1 MRTAEDH
8 AIQLALDQGLL
19 TPAQLA
25 AARKRCEPPTT
36 AAGARPRLLDV
47 LVQEGVL
54 DARRL
59 ARLLADRH
67 GLPVVDLRSVNVSSA
82 ALAALPQSW
91 AERCNVFPF
100 ARVGAVLRVAV
111 SDPLDFAII
120 DGTGHVARLAIEPA
134 VAPAAVTN
142 CTLSSS

>member
-82 ALAALPQSW
+82 ALAALPQS
-91 AERCNVFPF
+91 
-100 ARVGAVLRVAV
+100 
-111 SDPLDFAII
+111 
-120 DGTGHVARLAIEPA
+120 
-134 VAPAAVTN
+134 
-142 CTLSSS
+142 